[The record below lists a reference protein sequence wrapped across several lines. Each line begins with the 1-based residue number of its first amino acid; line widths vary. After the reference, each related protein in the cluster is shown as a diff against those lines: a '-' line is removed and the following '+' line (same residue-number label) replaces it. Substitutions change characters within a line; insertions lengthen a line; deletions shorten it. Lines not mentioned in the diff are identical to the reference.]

1 MIISLTGFMGCGKSS
16 VGRELSKLLGCCF
29 VDLDEVIVEREGRSI
44 PEIFAEDGETEF
56 RRLEKE
62 TLKDILETGGRVLE
76 IPKTPAIP
84 TVGHPLAG
92 GGMSSPSSS
101 TPACKNQE
109 HPSNERPQMILA
121 LGGGAVMTQECE
133 RMVHEQT
140 VCVYLRT
147 SVDELVGRLSGETS
161 GRPLL
166 NTNATEYHFNQA
178 ERVEKS
184 AMQERIASLLTQRSA
199 TYEKTA
205 HIIIDTDCKT
215 IDKIAEEI
223 FYKTG
228 NISTDRPR
236 NG

>member
-1 MIISLTGFMGCGKSS
+1 MGCGKSS
-16 VGRELSKLLGCCF
+16 VGRKLSELLCCRF
-29 VDLDEVIVEREGRSI
+29 VDLDAEIEARCGCTVA
-44 PEIFAEDGETEF
+44 EIFEASGEAEF
-56 RRLEKE
+56 RRIEKE
-62 TLKDILETGGRVLE
+62 TLKDVLETCGRVLE
-76 IPKTPAIP
+76 IPKTPALP

-121 LGGGAVMTQECE
+121 LGGGAVMTPECE
-133 RMVHEQT
+133 KMVHEQT

-147 SVDELVGRLSGETS
+147 SVDELVARLADEAA

-166 NTNATEYHFNQA
+166 GTQPGTED
-178 ERVEKS
+178 S
-184 AMQERIASLLTQRSA
+184 ALRKETLYKRIMDLMAKRRS

-205 HIIIDTDCKT
+205 HIIIDTDGKT
-215 IDKIAEEI
+215 IDTIAEEI
-223 FYKTG
+223 FYK
-228 NISTDRPR
+228 STITPK

>member
-16 VGRELSKLLGCCF
+16 VGRILSELLCCPF
-29 VDLDEVIVEREGRSI
+29 VDLDAEIEARCGCTVA
-44 PEIFAEDGETEF
+44 EIFEASGEAEF

-62 TLKDILETGGRVLE
+62 TLKDILETEGRRLE
-76 IPKTPAIP
+76 IPN
-84 TVGHPLAG
+84 
-92 GGMSSPSSS
+92 SPG
-101 TPACKNQE
+101 
-109 HPSNERPQMILA
+109 IVIA
-121 LGGGAVMTQECE
+121 LGGGAVMTPECE
-133 RMVHEQT
+133 KMVHEQT

-147 SVDELVGRLSGETS
+147 SVDELVARLSGETA

-166 NTNATEYHFNQA
+166 NTNATECHFNQA

-184 AMQERIASLLTQRSA
+184 VMQERIASLLSQRSA

-205 HIIIDTDCKT
+205 HIIIDTDCKI

-236 NG
+236 NGGVAS

>member
-1 MIISLTGFMGCGKSS
+1 MIVSLTGFMGCGKSS
-16 VGRELSKLLGCCF
+16 VGRKLSELLCCRF
-29 VDLDEVIVEREGRSI
+29 VDLDAEIEARCGCTVA
-44 PEIFAEDGETEF
+44 EIFEASGEAEF

-62 TLKDILETGGRVLE
+62 TLKDILETEGRRLE
-76 IPKTPAIP
+76 IPN
-84 TVGHPLAG
+84 
-92 GGMSSPSSS
+92 SPG
-101 TPACKNQE
+101 
-109 HPSNERPQMILA
+109 IVIA
-121 LGGGAVMTQECE
+121 LGGGAVMTPECE
-133 RMVHEQT
+133 KMVHEQT

-166 NTNATEYHFNQA
+166 NTNATECHFNQA

-184 AMQERIASLLTQRSA
+184 VMQERIASLLSQRSA

-236 NG
+236 NGGVAS

>member
-1 MIISLTGFMGCGKSS
+1 MGCGKSS
-16 VGRELSKLLGCCF
+16 VGRILSELLCCPF
-29 VDLDEVIVEREGRSI
+29 VDLDTEIETRSGCTVA
-44 PEIFAEDGETEF
+44 EIFETSGEAEF

-62 TLKDILETGGRVLE
+62 TLKDILETEGRRLE
-76 IPKTPAIP
+76 IPN
-84 TVGHPLAG
+84 
-92 GGMSSPSSS
+92 SPG
-101 TPACKNQE
+101 
-109 HPSNERPQMILA
+109 IVIA
-121 LGGGAVMTQECE
+121 LGGGAVMTPECE
-133 RMVHEQT
+133 KMVHEQT

-147 SVDELVGRLSGETS
+147 SVDELVARLSGETA

-166 NTNATEYHFNQA
+166 NTNATECHFNQA

-184 AMQERIASLLTQRSA
+184 VMQERIASLLSQRSA

-205 HIIIDTDCKT
+205 HIIIDTDCKI

-236 NG
+236 NGGVAS